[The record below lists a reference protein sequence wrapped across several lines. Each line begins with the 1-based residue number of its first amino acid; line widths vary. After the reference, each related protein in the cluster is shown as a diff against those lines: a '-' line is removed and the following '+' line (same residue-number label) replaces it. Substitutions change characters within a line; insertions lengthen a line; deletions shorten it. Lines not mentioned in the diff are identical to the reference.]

1 MGPPAGMTMLSPA
14 ERRCASP
21 PTVKRPVP
29 SSTWTIASPP
39 EALVLISSPF
49 SKGKRV
55 MLTAS
60 FWARV
65 LLAI

>member
-1 MGPPAGMTMLSPA
+1 MTMLSPA
-14 ERRCASP
+14 ERRCSTP
-21 PTVKRPVP
+21 PTVKRPVS

-39 EALVLISSPF
+39 EALVRISSPF
-49 SKGKRV
+49 SKEKRV

>member
-1 MGPPAGMTMLSPA
+1 MTMLSPA
-14 ERRCASP
+14 ERRCSTP

-39 EALVLISSPF
+39 EALVRISSPF
-49 SKGKRV
+49 SKEKRV
-55 MLTAS
+55 MLTAP